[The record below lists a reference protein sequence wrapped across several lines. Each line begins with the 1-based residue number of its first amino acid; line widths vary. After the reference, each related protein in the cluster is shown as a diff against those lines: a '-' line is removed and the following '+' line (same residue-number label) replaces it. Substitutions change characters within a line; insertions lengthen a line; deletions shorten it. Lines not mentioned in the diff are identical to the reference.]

1 MNLAMY
7 EKTRRSNRIQMSI
20 PIRVRG
26 MSTANKFFDEQSS
39 TDWISK
45 HGVMTHLRSLVELD
59 SEIHV
64 TCLKSNVAGNFRV
77 AWINTRAQEGVYSVG
92 LEIVDTEGDL
102 WGIHFPTAGTEGDA
116 AAPRVWLQC
125 RRCGGS
131 AEVPVPEAEVEYL
144 SEGFLIAKHCESCKA
159 TTAWEYAVEA
169 EILPAEPG
177 AKGDASTAGRK
188 DLRGR
193 GRVPM
198 KAKIKIT
205 CQRFGT
211 PVVDV
216 CETTDV
222 SRGGACFMTSIGYQ
236 VGETLSVVVPFK
248 EGDVAIP
255 VLARVVRVSSA
266 QNGKLHAVAVQMEKG
281 R

>member
-1 MNLAMY
+1 M
-7 EKTRRSNRIQMSI
+7 RRSDRLQMSV

-26 MSTANKFFDEQSS
+26 MSAANKFFDEQSS

-64 TCLKSNVAGNFRV
+64 TCLKSNLAGNFRV
-77 AWINTRAQEGVYSVG
+77 AWINTRAQDGIYNIG

-102 WGIHFPTAGTEGDA
+102 WGIHFQPA
-116 AAPRVWLQC
+116 APEDHAATPRVWLQC
-125 RRCGGS
+125 QRCGGS
-131 AEVPVPEAEVEYL
+131 EEVPVPEAEVENL
-144 SEGFLIAKHCESCKA
+144 SEGFLIARHCESCKS
-159 TTAWEYAVEA
+159 TTSWEYAVEA

-177 AKGDASTAGRK
+177 EQGEATTHSKK
-188 DLRGR
+188 ELRGR

-198 KAKIKIT
+198 KTQIKIT

-216 CETTDV
+216 CETTDL
-222 SRGGACFMTSIGYQ
+222 SRGGACFLTSIGYQ
-236 VGETLSVVVPFK
+236 VGEMLSVVVPFK

-255 VLARVVRVSSA
+255 VPARVVRVGSA
-266 QNGKLHAVAVQMEKG
+266 KSGKLHPVAVQMEKA